1 MSGRAAMAVVLAY
14 TSPALGHLFP
24 FCALLVELASRGHE
38 VHVRT
43 LAAGVELCHELG
55 FGAQA
60 VDPRIEAMQN
70 AGPAGGGVLRAAG
83 NTVRVLARCAPYEVD
98 DFRGAVA
105 DIEPDVCLL
114 DANCWGAQS
123 VAETLPLP
131 WLVLSPF
138 IPYLRSPGSAP
149 FGAGVAPRA
158 DFVGRVRDW
167 GIGLVT
173 RLVFDVPFRSG
184 MHSVR
189 AGLGLPPV
197 RSADQL
203 LRRAPALLVA
213 TGKPLEYPH
222 TDWGSNVE
230 LIGPAVFDPP
240 STGNPP
246 WLEQIDKPVVLV
258 TTSSLAQAD
267 DALVEAA
274 IEALDELPLHVV
286 ATLPAGGDLAV
297 GPRPGVTLSRFTAH
311 SAILDRAVCVI
322 THGGMGVTQKALAR
336 GIPVCVVPFGRDQFE
351 VARRVETARC
361 GTRLPA
367 RQLTAPRLRSA
378 VQEAMT
384 MSEGA
389 AAVAAGFEATGGV
402 ARGARVV
409 EGMIREW
416 SPSGRDR

>member
-1 MSGRAAMAVVLAY
+1 MSGRTAMAVVLAY

-24 FCALLVELASRGHE
+24 FCALLVELASRGHR

-43 LAAGVELCHELG
+43 LAEGVDLCHELG
-55 FGAQA
+55 FAAHA
-60 VDPRIEAMQN
+60 VDPRIEALQTR
-70 AGPAGGGVLRAAG
+70 PAAGGVLRAAG
-83 NTVRVLARCAPYEVD
+83 NTVRVLAQCAPYEVD
-98 DFRGAVA
+98 DFRAAAA
-105 DIEPDVCLL
+105 DVDPDICLI

-123 VAETLPLP
+123 VAETLPRP

-158 DFVGRVRDW
+158 DLVGRVRDW

-173 RLVFDVPFRSG
+173 RVVFDRPFRSG
-184 MHSVR
+184 MRSVR

-203 LRRAPALLVA
+203 LRRAPSLLVA
-213 TGKPLEYPH
+213 TGKPFEYPH
-222 TDWGSNVE
+222 TDWGANVE
-230 LIGPAVFDPP
+230 LIGPASFDPP
-240 STGNPP
+240 SSQTPP
-246 WLEQIDKPVVLV
+246 WLEDIDKPIVLV

-267 DALVEAA
+267 EALVEAA
-274 IEALDELPLHVV
+274 IEALDDVGVHVV
-286 ATLPAGGDLAV
+286 ATLPAGGDLAIRR
-297 GPRPGVTLSRFTAH
+297 RPGVTLSRFTSH
-311 SAILDRAVCVI
+311 SAILDRSVCVI

-367 RQLTAPRLRSA
+367 SQLTAQRLRSA

-384 MSEGA
+384 MSAGA

-402 ARGARVV
+402 ARGAGVV
-409 EGMIREW
+409 EDLLRKW
-416 SPSGRDR
+416 SPSGRRR